1 MEATILDLK
10 SLKGSIKEQRHR
22 DFGRCYTFT
31 PDVRAQ
37 KLGIGSI
44 RTTLYVRILRIDN
57 QSITKIINIPLERSI
72 FSLCSHIDV
81 ELFFH
86 GPDQFLDLS
95 GRMGYKLYRGEKME
109 SQMTIKDY
117 IILERDEI
125 DHDDDGFFS
134 FYSEEANKTCTNDVF
149 DDCVYDVMAREMRDN
164 TGDKCTAPYVRD
176 PIRIC
181 TKERDIYAAS
191 KIATNLLANMEH
203 GCLNPCHWVTV
214 DLGLKNYQNYTADDY
229 ALLDLYF
236 LPTATKNTEKLMYTI
251 LHLFAEI
258 GGYLGLLL
266 GYSLFSFFGWMNQVF
281 VEKIQQL
288 EGNNDSKK
296 K

>member
-1 MEATILDLK
+1 
-10 SLKGSIKEQRHR
+10 
-22 DFGRCYTFT
+22 
-31 PDVRAQ
+31 
-37 KLGIGSI
+37 
-44 RTTLYVRILRIDN
+44 
-57 QSITKIINIPLERSI
+57 
-72 FSLCSHIDV
+72 
-81 ELFFH
+81 
-86 GPDQFLDLS
+86 
-95 GRMGYKLYRGEKME
+95 ME

-117 IILERDEI
+117 IILERDEVEY
-125 DHDDDGFFS
+125 DEDDLFNFK
-134 FYSEEANKTCTNDVF
+134 SEDANKTCTNEVF
-149 DDCVYDVMAREMRDN
+149 DDCVYDVMAREMKEN

-176 PIRIC
+176 PNRIC

-191 KIATNLLANMEH
+191 KIATNLISNGEH

-214 DLGLKNYQNYTADDY
+214 DLGAKNYQTDNLKNFTSDDY

-236 LPTATKNTEKLMYTI
+236 LPTATQNREKLLYTI

-266 GYSLFSFFGWMNQVF
+266 GYSMFSFFGWINQVF

-288 EGNNDSKK
+288 EGMDDSKK

>member
-1 MEATILDLK
+1 M
-10 SLKGSIKEQRHR
+10 
-22 DFGRCYTFT
+22 
-31 PDVRAQ
+31 
-37 KLGIGSI
+37 
-44 RTTLYVRILRIDN
+44 
-57 QSITKIINIPLERSI
+57 
-72 FSLCSHIDV
+72 

-125 DHDDDGFFS
+125 NHEGDGFFS
-134 FYSEEANKTCTNDVF
+134 FYSEEANKTCANDVF

-191 KIATNLLANMEH
+191 RIATNLLANMEH

-214 DLGLKNYQNYTADDY
+214 DLGLKNYQNYTTDDY

-236 LPTATKNTEKLMYTI
+236 LPTATKNTEKLLYTI

>member
-1 MEATILDLK
+1 
-10 SLKGSIKEQRHR
+10 
-22 DFGRCYTFT
+22 
-31 PDVRAQ
+31 
-37 KLGIGSI
+37 
-44 RTTLYVRILRIDN
+44 
-57 QSITKIINIPLERSI
+57 
-72 FSLCSHIDV
+72 
-81 ELFFH
+81 
-86 GPDQFLDLS
+86 
-95 GRMGYKLYRGEKME
+95 ME

-117 IILERDEI
+117 IILERDEVEY
-125 DHDDDGFFS
+125 DEDDLFNFK
-134 FYSEEANKTCTNDVF
+134 SEDANKTCTNEVF
-149 DDCVYDVMAREMRDN
+149 DDCVYDVMAREMKDN

-191 KIATNLLANMEH
+191 KIATNLISNGEH

-214 DLGLKNYQNYTADDY
+214 DLGAKNYQTDNLKNFTSDDY

-236 LPTATKNTEKLMYTI
+236 LPTATQNREKLLYTI

-266 GYSLFSFFGWMNQVF
+266 GYSMFSFFGWINQVF

-288 EGNNDSKK
+288 EGMDDCKK

>member
-1 MEATILDLK
+1 
-10 SLKGSIKEQRHR
+10 
-22 DFGRCYTFT
+22 
-31 PDVRAQ
+31 
-37 KLGIGSI
+37 
-44 RTTLYVRILRIDN
+44 
-57 QSITKIINIPLERSI
+57 
-72 FSLCSHIDV
+72 
-81 ELFFH
+81 
-86 GPDQFLDLS
+86 
-95 GRMGYKLYRGEKME
+95 ME

-117 IILERDEI
+117 IILERDEVEY
-125 DHDDDGFFS
+125 DEDDLFNFKSDD
-134 FYSEEANKTCTNDVF
+134 ANKTCTNEVF
-149 DDCVYDVMAREMRDN
+149 DDCVYDVMAREMKEN

-191 KIATNLLANMEH
+191 KIATNLISNGEH

-214 DLGLKNYQNYTADDY
+214 DLGAKNYQTDNLNNFTSDDY

-236 LPTATKNTEKLMYTI
+236 LPTATQNREKLLYTI

-266 GYSLFSFFGWMNQVF
+266 GYSMFSFFGWINQVF

-288 EGNNDSKK
+288 EGMDDSKK

>member
-1 MEATILDLK
+1 
-10 SLKGSIKEQRHR
+10 
-22 DFGRCYTFT
+22 
-31 PDVRAQ
+31 
-37 KLGIGSI
+37 
-44 RTTLYVRILRIDN
+44 
-57 QSITKIINIPLERSI
+57 
-72 FSLCSHIDV
+72 
-81 ELFFH
+81 
-86 GPDQFLDLS
+86 
-95 GRMGYKLYRGEKME
+95 ME

-117 IILERDEI
+117 IILERDEVEY
-125 DHDDDGFFS
+125 DEDDLFNFK
-134 FYSEEANKTCTNDVF
+134 SEDANKTCTNEVF
-149 DDCVYDVMAREMRDN
+149 DDCVYNVMAREMKDN

-191 KIATNLLANMEH
+191 KIATNLISNGEH

-214 DLGLKNYQNYTADDY
+214 DLGAKNYQTDNLKNFTSDDY

-236 LPTATKNTEKLMYTI
+236 LPTATQNREKLLYTI

-266 GYSLFSFFGWMNQVF
+266 GYSMFSFFGWINQVF

-288 EGNNDSKK
+288 EGMDDCKK

>member
-1 MEATILDLK
+1 M
-10 SLKGSIKEQRHR
+10 
-22 DFGRCYTFT
+22 FF
-31 PDVRAQ
+31 V
-37 KLGIGSI
+37 IG
-44 RTTLYVRILRIDN
+44 
-57 QSITKIINIPLERSI
+57 
-72 FSLCSHIDV
+72 SHIDV
-81 ELFFH
+81 ELYFH

-125 DHDDDGFFS
+125 DYEDDDLFS
-134 FYSEEANKTCTNDVF
+134 FKSAEANKTCTNDIF
-149 DDCVYDVMAREMRDN
+149 DDCVYDVMAKEMIDN

-176 PIRIC
+176 PIKIC

-191 KIATNLLANMEH
+191 RIATNLLANGEH
-203 GCLNPCHWVTV
+203 GCLNQCHWVTV
-214 DLGLKNYQNYTADDY
+214 DLGAKNYQNVTTDKY

-236 LPTATKNTEKLMYTI
+236 LPTATKNTEKLLYTI
-251 LHLFAEI
+251 LHLFGEI

-281 VEKIQQL
+281 VVKIRKM
-288 EGNNDSKK
+288 EGMIDNKNE
-296 K
+296 

>member
-1 MEATILDLK
+1 
-10 SLKGSIKEQRHR
+10 
-22 DFGRCYTFT
+22 
-31 PDVRAQ
+31 
-37 KLGIGSI
+37 
-44 RTTLYVRILRIDN
+44 
-57 QSITKIINIPLERSI
+57 
-72 FSLCSHIDV
+72 
-81 ELFFH
+81 
-86 GPDQFLDLS
+86 
-95 GRMGYKLYRGEKME
+95 ME

-117 IILERDEI
+117 IILERDEVEY
-125 DHDDDGFFS
+125 DEDDLFNFK
-134 FYSEEANKTCTNDVF
+134 SEDANKTCTNEVF
-149 DDCVYDVMAREMRDN
+149 DDCVYDVMAREMKEN

-191 KIATNLLANMEH
+191 KIATNLISNGEH

-214 DLGLKNYQNYTADDY
+214 DLGAKNYQTDNLKNFTSDDY

-236 LPTATKNTEKLMYTI
+236 LPTATQNREKLLYTI

-266 GYSLFSFFGWMNQVF
+266 GYSMFSFFGWINQVF

-288 EGNNDSKK
+288 EGMNDSKK

>member
-1 MEATILDLK
+1 
-10 SLKGSIKEQRHR
+10 
-22 DFGRCYTFT
+22 
-31 PDVRAQ
+31 
-37 KLGIGSI
+37 
-44 RTTLYVRILRIDN
+44 
-57 QSITKIINIPLERSI
+57 
-72 FSLCSHIDV
+72 
-81 ELFFH
+81 
-86 GPDQFLDLS
+86 
-95 GRMGYKLYRGEKME
+95 ME

-117 IILERDEI
+117 IILERDEVEY
-125 DHDDDGFFS
+125 DEDDLFNFK
-134 FYSEEANKTCTNDVF
+134 SEDANKTCTNEVF
-149 DDCVYDVMAREMRDN
+149 DDCVYDVMAKEMKDN

-191 KIATNLLANMEH
+191 KIATNLISNGEH

-214 DLGLKNYQNYTADDY
+214 DLGAKNYQTDNLKNFTFDDY

-236 LPTATKNTEKLMYTI
+236 LPTATKNREKLLYTI

-266 GYSLFSFFGWMNQVF
+266 GYSMFSFFGWINQVF

-288 EGNNDSKK
+288 EGMDDSKK

>member
-1 MEATILDLK
+1 MD
-10 SLKGSIKEQRHR
+10 
-22 DFGRCYTFT
+22 
-31 PDVRAQ
+31 
-37 KLGIGSI
+37 
-44 RTTLYVRILRIDN
+44 
-57 QSITKIINIPLERSI
+57 
-72 FSLCSHIDV
+72 
-81 ELFFH
+81 
-86 GPDQFLDLS
+86 
-95 GRMGYKLYRGEKME
+95 

-117 IILERDEI
+117 IILERDEVEY
-125 DHDDDGFFS
+125 DKDDLFNFK
-134 FYSEEANKTCTNDVF
+134 SEDANKTCTNEVF
-149 DDCVYDVMAREMRDN
+149 DDCVYNVMAREMKDN

-191 KIATNLLANMEH
+191 KIATNLISNGEH

-214 DLGLKNYQNYTADDY
+214 DLGAKNYQTDNLKNFTTDDY

-236 LPTATKNTEKLMYTI
+236 LPTATQNREKLLYTI
-251 LHLFAEI
+251 LHLFEEI

-266 GYSLFSFFGWMNQVF
+266 GYSMFSFFGWINQVF

-288 EGNNDSKK
+288 EGMDDCKK